1 MSKNTDWEDDEYR
14 SFKKPKKVDQDKFG
28 KHRKAIYEMLDNEVE
43 EDYFN
48 DTYSDEDYDEVDDRY

>member
-14 SFKKPKKVDQDKFG
+14 SFKKPKKVDKDKFV

>member
-14 SFKKPKKVDQDKFG
+14 SFKKPKKVDKDKFG

-48 DTYSDEDYDEVDDRY
+48 DTQSDEDYDEVYDRY